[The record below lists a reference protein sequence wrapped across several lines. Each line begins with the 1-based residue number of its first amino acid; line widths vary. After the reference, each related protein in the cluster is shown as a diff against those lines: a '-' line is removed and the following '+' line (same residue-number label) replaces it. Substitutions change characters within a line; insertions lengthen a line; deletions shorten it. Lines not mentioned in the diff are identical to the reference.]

1 MGRIKKLFRTFLMET
16 LSITLALLAVIIPK
30 KKGLI
35 LLGAFNGDHFGD
47 NAAFV
52 FSKAQTQKN
61 VQVIWLSNSKK
72 VVKEIQQQ
80 GGKALLRRSLKGIWM
95 SLRAP
100 VIASSHSIKD
110 VLMFIP
116 FKGFPHFVYLHHG
129 IPMRKGW
136 LHLKNAPPKAR
147 QAILQKTRKAQA
159 MIAPSRYAA
168 EIQNKMY
175 PAGLEKY
182 KITGL
187 PRNDVFFTK
196 KAAAVKKELHID
208 PNKKIILYAPTWRPW
223 GATTFFP
230 FPDFSARQLDAFLK
244 ENNLFLLLRPHH
256 LDLNHEENK
265 AFWQSAKKMD
275 DARII
280 THAECADI
288 NILALISDVLITDYS
303 SLYFDYLLLD
313 RPTIFLDY
321 DLKKYE
327 SEIGFYIN
335 YPEIAIGP
343 HPKTWETF
351 KTEILLQLKKDPH
364 QKKRQ
369 ELLQKFHRYRDGNAS
384 ERVLALLEKLSS
396 NHYATSPNAPAP

>member
-16 LSITLALLAVIIPK
+16 LSILLASLAAITPK

-35 LLGAFNGDHFGD
+35 LLGAFNGEHFGD

-52 FSKAQTQKN
+52 FSKAQTNKDIEA
-61 VQVIWLSNSKK
+61 IWLTNSKK

-80 GGKALLRRSLKGIWM
+80 GGKVLLRRSLKGIWM

-100 VIASSHSIKD
+100 VIASTHSIKD
-110 VLMFIP
+110 VLMFVP

-147 QAILQKTRKAQA
+147 QAILQKNRKAYA
-159 MIAPSRYAA
+159 MIAPSLYAA

-196 KAAAVKKELHID
+196 KADSVKKKLHIP

-230 FPDFSARQLDAFLK
+230 FPDFSANELNIFLK
-244 ENNLFLLLRPHH
+244 ENALFLLLRPHH

-265 AFWQSAKKMD
+265 TFWQSVKEIENVQ
-275 DARII
+275 II
-280 THAECADI
+280 THDDCADI
-288 NILALISDVLITDYS
+288 NILALISEVLITDYS

-313 RPTIFLDY
+313 RPSIFLDY

-327 SEIGFYIN
+327 SEIGFYVN
-335 YPEIAIGP
+335 YLEITIGP
-343 HPKTWETF
+343 HPKSWETF
-351 KTEILLQLKKDPH
+351 KTELLLQLRKDPH
-364 QKKRQ
+364 KKERQ
-369 ELLQKFHRYRDGNAS
+369 ELLQKFHLYRDGKAS
-384 ERVLALLEKLSS
+384 ERVLALLEKLSKK
-396 NHYATSPNAPAP
+396 H